1 VGRLHR
7 VAGTPCRSA
16 SYVVPRYLVRRLTK
30 LPTTEEGLRRHTVLN
45 APGML
50 DGVSFHHEVLRPGC
64 DLPVQVEDDQGT
76 LIFTLSGRGVMLLDG
91 DRVEVAANDLVHIP
105 PAVTYALKTLGASDW
120 VYVVVQGPPGAVR
133 PSA

>member
-1 VGRLHR
+1 M
-7 VAGTPCRSA
+7 
-16 SYVVPRYLVRRLTK
+16 PRYLVRRLTK
-30 LPTTEEGLRRHTVLN
+30 LPSTEEGLRRHTVLN

-50 DGVSFHHEVLRPGC
+50 DGVSLHHEVLRPGC

-120 VYVVVQGPPGAVR
+120 VYVMVQGPPGALR
-133 PSA
+133 PSE